1 MSLSFKLGCDPE
13 IFCLDQNDNLKSA
26 IDTFGGTKS
35 EPRKLEVIGEG
46 FAVQEDNV
54 ALEFNIPPSETSDV
68 FIKNINSVVEYL
80 SKAAYEGFGL
90 HFSKESGVYFP
101 QEELMDI
108 RALEFGCE
116 PDYNAW
122 TGRKNPRPDAGSPLL
137 RSAGGHV
144 HVGIDA
150 KLDKH
155 DKCRIARL
163 MDLHLG
169 VPSVLL
175 DNGVIRKELYGK
187 AGAMRFKH
195 YGLEYRTLS
204 NFWIFQAS
212 LNKWVWDATERAL
225 DDFETGRDVLEIE
238 ELIRNTINNNNVVT
252 ASQMI
257 AEHHLLT
264 A

>member
-1 MSLSFKLGCDPE
+1 MKFKLGCDPE
-13 IFCLDQNDNLKSA
+13 IFCLDSQNTLRSA
-26 IDTFGGTKS
+26 IDTFGGTKDD
-35 EPRKLEVIGEG
+35 PRILTDLGNG

-54 ALEFNIPPSETSDV
+54 ALEFNIPPSESSDV
-68 FIKNINSVVEYL
+68 FIKNINNVVSYL
-80 SKAAYEGFGL
+80 AKHAQDTFGL
-90 HFSKESGVYFP
+90 HFSKESGVFFP
-101 QEELMDI
+101 PEQLMDI

-122 TGRKNPRPDAGSPLL
+122 TGRKNPRPTADNPFL

-150 KLDKH
+150 KLFSK

-169 VPSVLL
+169 VPSVLM
-175 DNGVIRKELYGK
+175 DNGVVRKELYGK
-187 AGAMRFKH
+187 AGAMRFKP

-204 NFWIFQAS
+204 NFWVFS
-212 LNKWVWDATERAL
+212 DVLNKWVWDATERAL
-225 DDFETGRDVLEIE
+225 NDYESGVDVTDMEDLLTG
-238 ELIRNTINNNNVVT
+238 TINNNNIRVASEMVVEY
-252 ASQMI
+252 Q
-257 AEHHLLT
+257 LLT